1 MEQLIP
7 LPVFL
12 VFHWHFT
19 WQELPFKMILKNRC
33 LILVDSHRSSDT
45 SPFKYIYIYI
55 YILVSN
61 WIRNARLCLP
71 LLITMIHNNNN
82 NNNNNN
88 DIIFFPTWN
97 GHQYYDSNNNRKPP
111 LHLVIADLVGLHQS
125 NFLFSALSALQSI
138 RLRSSG
144 KPAVWLAIEVARNAV

>member
-12 VFHWHFT
+12 VFNWHFT

-33 LILVDSHRSSDT
+33 LILVDSHRSPET
-45 SPFKYIYIYI
+45 SPYKYIYI

-82 NNNNNN
+82 N

-97 GHQYYDSNNNRKPP
+97 GHQYYDSNNNRKRP